1 MMPSDAA
8 RLERWIYVVQR
19 FCEHLEHMRS
29 QAPSALQIPTTP
41 MLRAV
46 MIDGQHAPLDE
57 RLDRLEEHLGID
69 NAGK

>member
-8 RLERWIYVVQR
+8 QLERWIYVVQR
-19 FCEHLEHMRS
+19 FCEHLEHMRAS
-29 QAPSALQIPTTP
+29 EQK
-41 MLRAV
+41 LRAV